1 MSLAFHL
8 FNSSV
13 RITEHLVK
21 SIIGFET
28 FELDTQFDCVSSNKL
43 SYRQQLGVN
52 FDEEFG
58 QLLPL
63 FDSKQQRAILRAKD
77 GNISSWLSVLPL
89 ARSQFDL
96 SAQEFRD
103 GLALRYRKPLLS
115 LPAACIGCGTPFSI
129 EYALDCRFGGLVT
142 CRHNGVRDAFGDLAF
157 LVWSP
162 VVREPVVC
170 DGSASADALVADL
183 CVRGVWGPQTEALFD
198 IRVVDTDA
206 RSYCARSPKD
216 VLGTAEG
223 EKKHKYLLAC
233 QNRHATFTPL
243 CVSVD
248 GMLGSEAE
256 FFVRRLGDFLAAKWE
271 RLYSV
276 VMGWVRARL
285 SFAILQ
291 AALLCVRGSR
301 TKWRSLG
308 ISDGAS
314 LPLILVD

>member
-1 MSLAFHL
+1 MSVFSHFLPAMFGVEVSAVEQCLFVLPLRLGGLGICNPVSLAFRL

-13 RITEHLVK
+13 RITDHLVK

-28 FELDTQFDCVSSNKL
+28 FELDTHFDRVFCNKL
-43 SYRQQLGVN
+43 SYRKQLGVN

-63 FDSKQQRAILRAKD
+63 FDFKQQRAISQAKD
-77 GNISSWLSVLPL
+77 GNIFSWLSVLPL

-103 GLALRYRKPLLS
+103 GLALRYRKPLLPF
-115 LPAACIGCGTPFSI
+115 PAVCNGCGAPFSI
-129 EYALDCRFGGLVT
+129 EHVLDCCFGGMVT
-142 CRHNGVRDAFGDLAF
+142 RRHNEVCDAFGDLVS

-162 VVREPVVC
+162 VVKEPVLR
-170 DGSASADALVADL
+170 DRSAGADALIADL
-183 CVRGVWGPQTEALFD
+183 CVCGVWGPQIKALFD

-223 EKKHKYLLAC
+223 EKKRKYLQVC
-233 QNRHATFTPL
+233 QDRRATFTPL

-248 GMLGSEAE
+248 GMLGSEGE
-256 FFVRRLGDFLAAKWE
+256 FF
-271 RLYSV
+271 
-276 VMGWVRARL
+276 
-285 SFAILQ
+285 
-291 AALLCVRGSR
+291 C
-301 TKWRSLG
+301 
-308 ISDGAS
+308 
-314 LPLILVD
+314 